1 MKWYQNPKVLCF
13 AGGVAAALV
22 GAKVA
27 KSPKT
32 RELCVAGMAKGMK
45 LQQDARVTLQ
55 NMKEDAQD
63 LCAEAKQKAAQET
76 AEEATALPPCSWA
89 VRACGRPSPVRSM
102 AACWCATRGRAGRRP
117 WQYSGGSGGTPCRWG
132 PPPTM
137 TSSARWT
144 ASFWAGSFPWPPAI
158 S

>member
-1 MKWYQNPKVLCF
+1 MQWKELYDKAAEKLAPRAVSPF
-13 AGGVAAALV
+13 IEAGGVAAALV

-63 LCAEAKQKAAQET
+63 LCAEAKQKATQET
-76 AEEATALPPCSWA
+76 AEEA
-89 VRACGRPSPVRSM
+89 
-102 AACWCATRGRAGRRP
+102 
-117 WQYSGGSGGTPCRWG
+117 
-132 PPPTM
+132 
-137 TSSARWT
+137 
-144 ASFWAGSFPWPPAI
+144 
-158 S
+158 

>member
-45 LQQDARVTLQ
+45 LQQDAQVTFQ

-63 LCAEAKQKAAQET
+63 LCHEAKTKAQEG
-76 AEEATALPPCSWA
+76 E
-89 VRACGRPSPVRSM
+89 G
-102 AACWCATRGRAGRRP
+102 
-117 WQYSGGSGGTPCRWG
+117 QD
-132 PPPTM
+132 
-137 TSSARWT
+137 
-144 ASFWAGSFPWPPAI
+144 
-158 S
+158 

>member
-1 MKWYQNPKVLCF
+1 MKWYQNPKILCF

-55 NMKEDAQD
+55 NTNKKWLGNSRKHAIF
-63 LCAEAKQKAAQET
+63 
-76 AEEATALPPCSWA
+76 
-89 VRACGRPSPVRSM
+89 
-102 AACWCATRGRAGRRP
+102 
-117 WQYSGGSGGTPCRWG
+117 
-132 PPPTM
+132 
-137 TSSARWT
+137 
-144 ASFWAGSFPWPPAI
+144 SFRL
-158 S
+158 

>member
-1 MKWYQNPKVLCF
+1 MPDTEQLRRNFTFVGDQTEAGRILSAWAVGF
-13 AGGVAAALV
+13 GGVAAALV

-76 AEEATALPPCSWA
+76 AEEA
-89 VRACGRPSPVRSM
+89 
-102 AACWCATRGRAGRRP
+102 
-117 WQYSGGSGGTPCRWG
+117 
-132 PPPTM
+132 
-137 TSSARWT
+137 
-144 ASFWAGSFPWPPAI
+144 
-158 S
+158 

>member
-45 LQQDARVTLQ
+45 LQQDA
-55 NMKEDAQD
+55 
-63 LCAEAKQKAAQET
+63 
-76 AEEATALPPCSWA
+76 
-89 VRACGRPSPVRSM
+89 
-102 AACWCATRGRAGRRP
+102 
-117 WQYSGGSGGTPCRWG
+117 TP
-132 PPPTM
+132 
-137 TSSARWT
+137 
-144 ASFWAGSFPWPPAI
+144 
-158 S
+158 

>member
-1 MKWYQNPKVLCF
+1 MFQTDRERKFSNHEVVSESEILCF

-76 AEEATALPPCSWA
+76 AEEA
-89 VRACGRPSPVRSM
+89 
-102 AACWCATRGRAGRRP
+102 
-117 WQYSGGSGGTPCRWG
+117 
-132 PPPTM
+132 
-137 TSSARWT
+137 
-144 ASFWAGSFPWPPAI
+144 
-158 S
+158 

>member
-1 MKWYQNPKVLCF
+1 MKWYQNPKILCF
-13 AGGVAAALV
+13 ADGVAAALV

-76 AEEATALPPCSWA
+76 AEEA
-89 VRACGRPSPVRSM
+89 
-102 AACWCATRGRAGRRP
+102 
-117 WQYSGGSGGTPCRWG
+117 
-132 PPPTM
+132 
-137 TSSARWT
+137 
-144 ASFWAGSFPWPPAI
+144 
-158 S
+158 

>member
-45 LQQDARVTLQ
+45 LQQDRKSTRL
-55 NMKEDAQD
+55 N
-63 LCAEAKQKAAQET
+63 
-76 AEEATALPPCSWA
+76 S
-89 VRACGRPSPVRSM
+89 SHSSRSRM
-102 AACWCATRGRAGRRP
+102 P
-117 WQYSGGSGGTPCRWG
+117 
-132 PPPTM
+132 
-137 TSSARWT
+137 SSA
-144 ASFWAGSFPWPPAI
+144 
-158 S
+158 

>member
-1 MKWYQNPKVLCF
+1 MIQAGKHPGKTNLTDVDNGANILQYLSERPAAIILKHNNPCG
-13 AGGVAAALV
+13 AAWDDGGVAAALV

-76 AEEATALPPCSWA
+76 AEEA
-89 VRACGRPSPVRSM
+89 
-102 AACWCATRGRAGRRP
+102 
-117 WQYSGGSGGTPCRWG
+117 
-132 PPPTM
+132 
-137 TSSARWT
+137 
-144 ASFWAGSFPWPPAI
+144 
-158 S
+158 

>member
-45 LQQDARVTLQ
+45 LQQDARV

-76 AEEATALPPCSWA
+76 AEEA
-89 VRACGRPSPVRSM
+89 
-102 AACWCATRGRAGRRP
+102 
-117 WQYSGGSGGTPCRWG
+117 
-132 PPPTM
+132 
-137 TSSARWT
+137 
-144 ASFWAGSFPWPPAI
+144 
-158 S
+158 

>member
-45 LQQDARVTLQ
+45 LQQDARVTQ
-55 NMKEDAQD
+55 HEGGRSGSVCGGQ
-63 LCAEAKQKAAQET
+63 AEGD
-76 AEEATALPPCSWA
+76 PGD
-89 VRACGRPSPVRSM
+89 RR
-102 AACWCATRGRAGRRP
+102 RGVTQP
-117 WQYSGGSGGTPCRWG
+117 
-132 PPPTM
+132 
-137 TSSARWT
+137 
-144 ASFWAGSFPWPPAI
+144 
-158 S
+158 

>member
-1 MKWYQNPKVLCF
+1 MKWYQNPKILCF

-63 LCAEAKQKAAQET
+63 LCAEAEGG
-76 AEEATALPPCSWA
+76 PGD
-89 VRACGRPSPVRSM
+89 RR
-102 AACWCATRGRAGRRP
+102 RGVTQP
-117 WQYSGGSGGTPCRWG
+117 
-132 PPPTM
+132 
-137 TSSARWT
+137 
-144 ASFWAGSFPWPPAI
+144 
-158 S
+158 

>member
-1 MKWYQNPKVLCF
+1 MKWYQNPKILCF

-63 LCAEAKQKAAQET
+63 LCAEAKQKASRRSPRST
-76 AEEATALPPCSWA
+76 A
-89 VRACGRPSPVRSM
+89 RASARPSPS
-102 AACWCATRGRAGRRP
+102 
-117 WQYSGGSGGTPCRWG
+117 
-132 PPPTM
+132 
-137 TSSARWT
+137 
-144 ASFWAGSFPWPPAI
+144 
-158 S
+158 

>member
-1 MKWYQNPKVLCF
+1 MKWYQNPKILCF

-63 LCAEAKQKAAQET
+63 LCAEAKHCLLYTSDAADE
-76 AEEATALPPCSWA
+76 
-89 VRACGRPSPVRSM
+89 
-102 AACWCATRGRAGRRP
+102 
-117 WQYSGGSGGTPCRWG
+117 
-132 PPPTM
+132 
-137 TSSARWT
+137 
-144 ASFWAGSFPWPPAI
+144 
-158 S
+158 

>member
-1 MKWYQNPKVLCF
+1 MGIVIAVASGKGGTGKTSVT
-13 AGGVAAALV
+13 GGVAAALE

-76 AEEATALPPCSWA
+76 AEEA
-89 VRACGRPSPVRSM
+89 
-102 AACWCATRGRAGRRP
+102 
-117 WQYSGGSGGTPCRWG
+117 
-132 PPPTM
+132 
-137 TSSARWT
+137 
-144 ASFWAGSFPWPPAI
+144 
-158 S
+158 

>member
-45 LQQDARVTLQ
+45 LQQDAQVTFQ

-63 LCAEAKQKAAQET
+63 LCYEAKAKAQE
-76 AEEATALPPCSWA
+76 EED
-89 VRACGRPSPVRSM
+89 RD
-102 AACWCATRGRAGRRP
+102 
-117 WQYSGGSGGTPCRWG
+117 
-132 PPPTM
+132 
-137 TSSARWT
+137 
-144 ASFWAGSFPWPPAI
+144 
-158 S
+158 

>member
-1 MKWYQNPKVLCF
+1 MRDGIESEGP
-13 AGGVAAALV
+13 AIPDPARGSRPAGGGVAAALV

-63 LCAEAKQKAAQET
+63 LCAEAKQKATQET
-76 AEEATALPPCSWA
+76 AEEA
-89 VRACGRPSPVRSM
+89 
-102 AACWCATRGRAGRRP
+102 
-117 WQYSGGSGGTPCRWG
+117 
-132 PPPTM
+132 
-137 TSSARWT
+137 
-144 ASFWAGSFPWPPAI
+144 
-158 S
+158 